1 LNDKPTLEELLEV
14 QEYFG
19 LPSPGLVEKDW
30 YVVRALAA
38 TATVDTGEF
47 RLVFSG
53 GTALSRAHK
62 LTKRMSEDVD
72 LKIVCKSN
80 PSRGALRKLRTD
92 ITSALLAAGF
102 EFDPENEKHRVSMY
116 GGQYTKYMLPYE
128 ALAQANGLRPD
139 VQIETSVWPLRRDA
153 VDKTVISFVQ
163 EAYGRE
169 PELPKIA
176 CSSVLETAAEKLV
189 ALTWRAG
196 SELAGLRKER
206 DPTLARHIYDLH
218 MTRSHYDAAEA
229 AALARDVMKAD
240 AETRGDRFP
249 AWKKDPLGETLR
261 AIEGISKDKAFVATR
276 ISNVTWFMATNR
288 IS

>member
-1 LNDKPTLEELLEV
+1 MRRSRK
-14 QEYFG
+14 Q
-19 LPSPGLVEKDW
+19 
-30 YVVRALAA
+30 
-38 TATVDTGEF
+38 TAC
-47 RLVFSG
+47 
-53 GTALSRAHK
+53 A
-62 LTKRMSEDVD
+62 
-72 LKIVCKSN
+72 
-80 PSRGALRKLRTD
+80 
-92 ITSALLAAGF
+92 
-102 EFDPENEKHRVSMY
+102 
-116 GGQYTKYMLPYE
+116 
-128 ALAQANGLRPD
+128 PD